1 MWADGWVSI
10 DTETTGLDGSARI
23 VEVAAVTFEGG
34 KPVREWSTLLF
45 PEGVDWENKNVLKAL
60 EVNKL
65 TLAELRG
72 KPSFADIL
80 PDLLVELAHPVLVAH
95 NAEFDERMVNQELK
109 RLGRESLKPQMLI
122 CTKNLANKLNGGRPG
137 NRLEQVAQRFNI
149 PQSDAH
155 RAVVDARVCGLIL
168 AEMHR
173 QALLPTNDE
182 AMSSLCRTAA
192 SQWRGQYNR

>member
-1 MWADGWVSI
+1 MWFDGWVSI
-10 DTETTGLDGSARI
+10 DTETTGLGSSARI

-34 KPVREWSTLLF
+34 KPVREWSSLLF
-45 PEGVDWENKNVLKAL
+45 PEGVDWDDKNVQKAL

-80 PDLLVELAHPVLVAH
+80 PDLLVEIAHPVLVAH
-95 NAEFDERMVNQELK
+95 NAEFDERMVNQELA
-109 RLGRESLKPQMLI
+109 RLGRPVLKPELLI

-137 NRLEQVAQRFNI
+137 NKLEQAAQRFGI

-173 QALLPTNDE
+173 RALLPTNDE
-182 AMSSLCRTAA
+182 AMKTLCVQSAA
-192 SQWRGQYNR
+192 QWRGQYNR